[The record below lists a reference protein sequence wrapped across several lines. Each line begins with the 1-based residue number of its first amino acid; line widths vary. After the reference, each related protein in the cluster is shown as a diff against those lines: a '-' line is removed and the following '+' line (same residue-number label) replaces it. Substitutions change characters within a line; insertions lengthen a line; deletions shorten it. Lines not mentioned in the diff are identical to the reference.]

1 MIQAHV
7 LDSWTSLDARG
18 TLGYAVAVI
27 VSGFA
32 APLFLFC
39 AGFSVALSA
48 GSKLR
53 RHDDAVAA
61 SRSVM
66 KRGAWIFLLAFLFRV
81 QAWFLGWSH
90 NPASL
95 LKVDILNVMGPSI
108 IAAGALWGIFRG
120 RAARCVACAAATA
133 LVAFM
138 TPPIRATHALD
149 FLPNSIENYLRPPRG
164 SAWFSIFPW
173 TGFVFA
179 GALPGVL
186 LHDVTARAEES
197 RLNMWLAISGIA
209 LASTAYAM
217 SFLPS
222 VAGPSEFWGGSPSFF
237 FLRAGILVTTI
248 PFAYMWERAVVTSSW
263 SPLQQ
268 LGRTSLFI
276 YWIHVEMVYGLISLP
291 IHKSLTHPQAWAAFA
306 AFATFMLFCSVMKD
320 RLVAGFT
327 ARKAPPYATV

>member
-7 LDSWTSLDARG
+7 LDSWTSFDARG
-18 TLGYAVAVI
+18 TPGYAVTAI

-53 RHDDAVAA
+53 RHGDPAAA

-66 KRGAWIFLLAFLFRV
+66 KRGAWIFVLAFLFRV

-90 NPASL
+90 DPAAL

-108 IAAGALWGIFRG
+108 IAAAALWGLVDGRG
-120 RAARCVACAAATA
+120 ARCVAFAAATA
-133 LVAFM
+133 FVAFI
-138 TPPIRATHALD
+138 TPAIRETHLLD
-149 FLPNSIENYLRPPRG
+149 FLPNSLENYLRPPRG
-164 SAWFSIFPW
+164 SGWFSIFPW

-179 GALPGVL
+179 GAVPGVL
-186 LHDVTARAEES
+186 LNQVTGRDDEF
-197 RLNMWLAISGIA
+197 RLNMWLAISGVA
-209 LASTAYAM
+209 LAGAAYAM
-217 SFLPS
+217 SFLPP
-222 VAGPSEFWGGSPSFF
+222 VVGPSEFWGGSPSFF
-237 FLRAGILVTTI
+237 FVRTGILVVTI
-248 PFAYMWERAVVTSSW
+248 PFAYAWEPVFRASW
-263 SPLQQ
+263 SPMQQ

-320 RLVAGFT
+320 RVAAGFA

>member
-18 TLGYAVAVI
+18 TFGYAVAAI

-53 RHDDAVAA
+53 RYGDARAA
-61 SRSVM
+61 SCAVM
-66 KRGAWIFLLAFLFRV
+66 TRGAWIFLLAFLFRI

-90 NPASL
+90 NPAAL

-108 IAAGALWGIFRG
+108 IAAAALWALFGGRG
-120 RAARCVACAAATA
+120 ARCVALAAATA
-133 LVAFM
+133 IIAFV
-138 TPPIRATHALD
+138 TPAIRETHALD
-149 FLPNSIENYLRPPRG
+149 FLPDPIENYLRPPRG
-164 SAWFSIFPW
+164 SGWFSIFPW
-173 TGFVFA
+173 TGFLFA
-179 GALPGVL
+179 GAVPGVL
-186 LHDVTARAEES
+186 LNYMGGRDEES
-197 RLNMWLAISGIA
+197 RLNTRLAIGGVTLTA
-209 LASTAYAM
+209 GAYAM

-222 VAGPSEFWGGSPSFF
+222 VVGPSEFWGASPSFF
-237 FLRAGILVTTI
+237 FLRAGILLTTI
-248 PFAYMWERAVVTSSW
+248 PFAYAWERAVVGGSW

-320 RLVAGFT
+320 RIVTGLA
-327 ARKAPPYATV
+327 ARKVPPFATV